1 MSELEYSKE
10 TNYGD
15 FFTVI
20 NIVVMI
26 LFLIGLF
33 IMARKHVSFPKRV
46 FTALGWELCL
56 V

>member
-33 IMARKHVSFPKRV
+33 IMAKSTSHSLKEYLPH
-46 FTALGWELCL
+46 
-56 V
+56 